1 MCHQSVG
8 LVQNAIEAA
17 GIPTVSVSVRPEIT
31 AFVGVPRAAY
41 LRFPT
46 GEPLGEV
53 GQAEQHA
60 TIVAAALALIAQAE
74 EPETIVELPFRWRR
88 MPRVDG
94 GGV

>member
-17 GIPTVSVSVRPEIT
+17 GIATVSVSVRPEIT

-46 GEPLGEV
+46 GQPLGEA
-53 GQAEQHA
+53 GQPQQLEEI
-60 TIVAAALALIAQAE
+60 TAAALRLIETVE
-74 EPETIVELPFRWRR
+74 EPGTIVELPFRWRR

-94 GGV
+94 GGY